1 MASRVLLDFLTA
13 PLEDAVRELAKEG
26 LLDFISHS
34 VIKPMMEQGQ
44 WQDMHNS
51 DPMDTRFL
59 AANTVVRKQLE
70 GEPEFLA
77 RMACRYGPEC
87 RYSHRHE
94 ATKVRDSHMRPAQSD
109 QRDRIS

>member
-59 AANTVVRKQLE
+59 AEEMLE
-70 GEPEFLA
+70 QGVL
-77 RMACRYGPEC
+77 
-87 RYSHRHE
+87 
-94 ATKVRDSHMRPAQSD
+94 
-109 QRDRIS
+109 QRIVCLHDRQPSEE